1 MKSTF
6 DVSFIIPNFNSGNAL
21 RNTIESII
29 NKELKFTY
37 EILIMDGNSSD
48 DSLLFLKPYYLKYMT
63 CITERDENVYDAMN
77 KGIKLAKGRWLLFLG
92 AGDLLSKS
100 FNDIN
105 LHSYNDYVMLY
116 GSVFW
121 KSKNIIYDQYFSL
134 EKIFYKNVCQQAVLY
149 NRQIFEING
158 LFDIKYYISADY
170 KFNLKIFIFNFRKIK
185 YLDLII
191 SEYKGNGLSHF
202 VKDEFA
208 KNKNKYILIF
218 LLKKFSIFSMYT
230 LSQRIFILISKKLLK
245 V

>member
-134 EKIFYKNVCQQAVLY
+134 EKIL
-149 NRQIFEING
+149 
-158 LFDIKYYISADY
+158 
-170 KFNLKIFIFNFRKIK
+170 
-185 YLDLII
+185 
-191 SEYKGNGLSHF
+191 
-202 VKDEFA
+202 
-208 KNKNKYILIF
+208 
-218 LLKKFSIFSMYT
+218 
-230 LSQRIFILISKKLLK
+230 
-245 V
+245 